1 MADERRR
8 LILGNGEQY
17 IQPVTKR
24 FTGRATEPPRTYPD
38 ARDLVKRGVTA
49 ALAAFETLPD
59 SKKLPGEP
67 VFCLRLHPDVTA
79 KTYSPVA
86 IFEDVPEVRPI
97 GSRNYRER
105 IDQVAPTS
113 RIEKQRVKEAAEV
126 SGRLV
131 FVQSTPEGFER
142 FLTQLDRAESRLKKQ
157 FKEEIRRIER
167 FDTLTPA
174 EQLLGFT
181 ADWREGRAELV
192 LHPTRRQP
200 ERQLEFVFGLFEEAG
215 IEEKRSRVRQYPG
228 GPTFISCRLTRDS
241 LNALAGANPLRAV
254 HPLSFGGLPDLR
266 SAKTGTAPSPPT
278 STTRSTIKVG
288 MFDGGVDAS
297 LPLLAGH
304 VEEDTSLAI
313 ATSPHP
319 DFVMHGTA
327 VAGALLHG
335 PLNDW
340 KVKHELPPPPVYVV
354 SIRALPTSDPKDVD
368 LYESIDVVERAVPAR
383 NDIRIFNLS
392 FGPRGPI
399 EDDALSR
406 FTYVLDDLAV
416 KHKVTFFVAV
426 GNDGEV
432 LDYDR
437 IQSPSD
443 IVHGVGVGA
452 FTLNGKAPVHAGYS
466 CKGPGRECGK
476 VKPDLAAFGGCENRP
491 MHLVSTSPG
500 QKLLLWGTSFA
511 SPLAARLGAEA
522 TECFER
528 SSPLLAR
535 ALLIHT
541 AIHPDGN
548 PDHLL
553 GHGCVPLSV
562 ADVISC
568 EDKSVTVVFR
578 GDLLPAHLV
587 RLPVPWPNDVTIPG
601 KVDISWT
608 IAALSPIDPT
618 HPGDYTSC
626 CIEETFYP
634 DSRLFVYT
642 PSKGQKGKSA
652 RLNSSKDQG
661 AIAMLLAQGWKKSAF
676 PVTESGNAYRDEKA
690 RRLDCKWEPLV
701 RREVT
706 KYASKISEP
715 FLTLHAIG
723 RNNARERFDYVAVV
737 TVSAPKFEGDLYD
750 RIRSQYPAL
759 VPIRLR
765 TEAEIR
771 VRI

>member
-17 IQPVTKR
+17 IQPISKR
-24 FTGRATEPPRTYPD
+24 FTGRATEPPRAYSD
-38 ARDLVKRGVTA
+38 ARDLVRRGLTA
-49 ALAAFETLPD
+49 ALNAFEILPAA
-59 SKKLPGEP
+59 KKLSDEP

-86 IFEDVPEVRPI
+86 IFEEVPEVRQI
-97 GSRNYRER
+97 GSRSYRER
-105 IDQVAPTS
+105 IDEVAPTR
-113 RIEKQRVKEAAEV
+113 RIEKQREKEAIEV
-126 SGRLV
+126 TGRLV
-131 FVQSTPEGFER
+131 FVQSTPQGFKR
-142 FLTQLDRAESRLKKQ
+142 LLTQIDRPEGRLKKQ
-157 FKEEIRRIER
+157 FKDEIQRIER
-167 FDTLTPA
+167 FDTLTVA
-174 EQLLGFT
+174 EQILGFR
-181 ADWREGRAELV
+181 DEWREGRAELV
-192 LHPTRRQP
+192 LHPTRKRP
-200 ERQLEFVFGLFEEAG
+200 ETQLEFVFELFAQVG

-228 GPTFISCRLTRDS
+228 GPTFISCKLDQNS
-241 LNALAGANPLRAV
+241 LRALAGANPLRAV
-254 HPLSFGGLPDLR
+254 HPLTFSGLPDMR
-266 SAKTGTAPSPPT
+266 SAKTGTAPKPPT
-278 STTRSTIKVG
+278 ANTRSTIKVG
-288 MFDGGVDAS
+288 MFDGGVDTS

-304 VEEDTSLAI
+304 VEEDKSLEI
-313 ATSPHP
+313 RTSPHP
-319 DFVMHGTA
+319 QCVLHGTA

-335 PLNDW
+335 PLNGLTSKD
-340 KVKHELPPPPVYVV
+340 ELPLPPVYVV
-354 SIRALPTSDPKDVD
+354 SIRVLPTSDPDDVD
-368 LYESIDVVERAVPAR
+368 LYESIDVVEQAVPAR

-426 GNDGEV
+426 GNDGDIP
-432 LDYDR
+432 DYDR
-437 IQSPSD
+437 IQAPSD
-443 IVHGVGVGA
+443 IVHGIGVGA
-452 FTLNGKAPVHAGYS
+452 FTMDGEATVHAGYS

-491 MHLVSTSPG
+491 MHLVSTIPG
-500 QKLLLWGTSFA
+500 KKLLHWGTSFA

-528 SSPLLAR
+528 SSALLAR
-535 ALLIHT
+535 ALLVHT
-541 AIHPDGN
+541 AIHPDGE

-553 GHGCVPLSV
+553 GHGCVLPSV
-562 ADVISC
+562 SDVISC

-587 RLPVPWPNDVTIPG
+587 RLPLPWPSDVTVPG
-601 KVDISWT
+601 KVHLSWT
-608 IAALSPIDPT
+608 IAALSPIAPN

-634 DSRLFVYT
+634 DSRLYVYT
-642 PSKGQKGKSA
+642 PPKSLKEKPA
-652 RLNSSKDQG
+652 RLNSVTDHVLVSG
-661 AIAMLLAQGWKKSAF
+661 LLAQGWKKSAF

-706 KYASKISEP
+706 KFASKIHDP

-723 RNNARERFDYVAVV
+723 RNDARERFDYVAVV
-737 TVSAPKFEGDLYD
+737 TVFAPKFEGDLYD